1 VTRARDNASNV
12 AGDISGVTAGT
23 GLTGGGSSGALTI
36 SLDTPVSATNG
47 GTAQS
52 TFTTGDILYSSA
64 ANTLAKLNIGTTSQV
79 LTVTNGLPTY
89 ANGSR
94 ATLTTTGDILYA
106 SAANTPARL
115 GIGSADQVLTVSGGI
130 PTWATASAGGW
141 TLLTTTTANNTAST
155 YTYSSLGSHKHICI
169 IGIGLESSTASGASI
184 YFTVNGTSS
193 SYTFAAIE
201 NENTSITNHSGL
213 AGTEIDTHIV
223 GLGFSGEANTRFGG
237 FKLEFLEYGGSTFKP
252 INYEVYSYGNGLPY
266 YTKGMGSFNSTSAI
280 TSIQLKTQVGFKNG
294 TIKVYGVS

>member
-23 GLTGGGSSGALTI
+23 GLTGGGSSGALTV

-115 GIGSADQVLTVSGGI
+115 GIGSSGQVLSVSAGGI
-130 PTWATASAGGW
+130 PSWATVSSNPTVLGDTVA
-141 TLLTTTTANNTAST
+141 TNQTTTST
-155 YTYSSLGSHKHICI
+155 SYTDLATVGPTVTMTTGTKVLVI
-169 IGIGLESSTASGASI
+169 IQGQIDNGAGTRLAWMSYAVSGAT
-184 YFTVNGTSS
+184 TV
-193 SYTFAAIE
+193 AA
-201 NENTSITNHSGL
+201 TDDRSRL
-213 AGTEIDTHIV
+213 VYV
-223 GLGFSGEANTRFGG
+223 GPIS
-237 FKLEFLEYGGSTFKP
+237 GGST
-252 INYEVYSYGNGLPY
+252 INASASVFYVTGL
-266 YTKGMGSFNSTSAI
+266 TVGSNTFTAKYKSQDGGSVSFANR
-280 TSIQLKTQVGFKNG
+280 SIIIMNLG
-294 TIKVYGVS
+294 S